1 MVPPARQGRRL
12 RQQRAAHAASR
23 FVTAGE
29 LCHKE
34 HSQPRKRPQLSAS
47 HQPAPATRRVDLA
60 LPLRILVGCAF
71 ALIVGLT
78 IAQVFFR
85 FALDSPLIWSEELV
99 RLLLVWVTFIGA
111 AVVAWDGTHLNVNVV
126 FVRLPDRLKAAMR
139 WFNLVVALGFL
150 VVLVWFS
157 IPLVRIENMADMGAL
172 GLPYGW
178 VRLPATVGGA
188 LMIGLILLRRF
199 YRLRGQPAGDEPL

>member
-1 MVPPARQGRRL
+1 L
-12 RQQRAAHAASR
+12 
-23 FVTAGE
+23 
-29 LCHKE
+29 
-34 HSQPRKRPQLSAS
+34 
-47 HQPAPATRRVDLA
+47 PAPQNPEPVAKPLDLA

-99 RLLLVWVTFIGA
+99 RLLLVWLTFTGA

-126 FVRLPDRLKAAMR
+126 FIRLPSGLKAVTR
-139 WFNLVVALGFL
+139 WFNLLVALSFL
-150 VVLVWFS
+150 AILVWFS

-172 GLPYGW
+172 GIPYGW
-178 VRLPATVGGA
+178 VRLPATVGG
-188 LMIGLILLRRF
+188 GLILALVVLRRF
-199 YRLRGQPAGDEPL
+199 YRLRGLPAGDEPL

>member
-1 MVPPARQGRRL
+1 
-12 RQQRAAHAASR
+12 
-23 FVTAGE
+23 
-29 LCHKE
+29 
-34 HSQPRKRPQLSAS
+34 
-47 HQPAPATRRVDLA
+47 VDLA

-85 FALDSPLIWSEELV
+85 FALDSPLIWSEELA
-99 RLLLVWVTFIGA
+99 RLLLVWVTFVGA

-126 FVRLPDRLKAAMR
+126 FARLPPGLKVVTR
-139 WFNLVVALGFL
+139 WFNLLVALGFL
-150 VVLVWFS
+150 TILVWFS

-172 GLPYGW
+172 GIPYGW

-188 LMIGLILLRRF
+188 LILALVLLRRF
-199 YRLRGQPAGDEPL
+199 YRLRGMPAGDEPL